1 MAPRVNGPVT
11 CLDRAQIVS
20 YISVAV
26 GGHSGQL
33 RGFHGPRD
41 TLAAALAALLA
52 AALLR
57 RVSGAS
63 LVLGGSALP
72 PYVGRGSSTDL
83 GVWNVKAL
91 TVEKCRQKASR
102 SPVMIQPASPTSAAT
117 ADAGNSAVVPRG
129 H

>member
-41 TLAAALAALLA
+41 ALA